1 MIIDLKKFV
10 ANERPY
16 WTELESTLERME
28 VNDRRTLALD
38 ELRRFHY
45 LYDRTAAGLA
55 KVSSLAAEP
64 ETRRYLESLIARL
77 R

>member
-1 MIIDLKKFV
+1 MIVDLKRFV
-10 ANERPY
+10 TNERPY
-16 WTELESTLERME
+16 WTELESLLNRIEID
-28 VNDRRTLALD
+28 DRRVPSFD

-64 ETRRYLESLIARL
+64 ETRRYL
-77 R
+77 